1 MVNHGI
7 LMVVPGPNLLSLFV
21 SVCVCLCGLKESKL
35 NVDNK
40 TFILQMITN
49 TPFRIV
55 LHAKTNK
62 NRKVKRLFALQKHS
76 RSVVLMGSAVGIIE
90 RERQPCRK
98 RPRFNQTCIIQR
110 FHEVRSF

>member
-21 SVCVCLCGLKESKL
+21 SVCVCVCGLKESKL

-55 LHAKTNK
+55 LQAKTNK
-62 NRKVKRLFALQKHS
+62 NRKVKRLFALQVLKQKHS

-90 RERQPCRK
+90 RERE
-98 RPRFNQTCIIQR
+98 TAM
-110 FHEVRSF
+110 